1 MKTIG
6 IIGGMGPMA
15 TVDLF
20 EKIVAAT
27 EAGCDQ
33 EHIHILIDNNTDIP
47 DRTAGILGKGPSPVP
62 EMLASVRRLTE
73 SGADALI
80 MGCNTAHYFLPELLP
95 HMRVPFINMLEETA
109 RYCFR
114 LGLHRVGLLASGGTY
129 ASGIYAKAFACMG
142 MQIISPDAAGQKV
155 CHDIICHGVKAGNA
169 AYDASAFHSLLAD
182 MQRDGVESF
191 ILGCTEMP
199 LAVRM
204 YGAHGHFIDAT
215 QVLAE
220 AAVRF
225 AGAQCLSKL
234 ETPAREPGLHQ
245 AG

>member
-20 EKIVAAT
+20 EKIVLAT
-27 EAGCDQ
+27 DAQSDQ

-47 DRTAGILGKGPSPVP
+47 DRTQRILGTGPSPVP
-62 EMLASVRRLTE
+62 EMLASVRRLTDQ
-73 SGADALI
+73 GADFLI
-80 MGCNTAHYFLPELLP
+80 MGCNTAHYFLPELQPALT
-95 HMRVPFINMLEETA
+95 VPFIDMIEETA

-114 LGLHRVGLLASGGTY
+114 QGMRHVGLLASGGTY
-129 ASGIYAKAFACMG
+129 ESGIYAKAFARLG
-142 MQIISPDAAGQKV
+142 MHLTAPDEEGKRI

-169 AYDASAFHSLLAD
+169 AYDARPFKAVLRQ
-182 MQRDGVESF
+182 MEQEGVESF

-204 YGAHGHFIDAT
+204 YHADGRFIDAT

-225 AGAQCLSKL
+225 AGAGCIHRLDSEKSEVQID
-234 ETPAREPGLHQ
+234 Q